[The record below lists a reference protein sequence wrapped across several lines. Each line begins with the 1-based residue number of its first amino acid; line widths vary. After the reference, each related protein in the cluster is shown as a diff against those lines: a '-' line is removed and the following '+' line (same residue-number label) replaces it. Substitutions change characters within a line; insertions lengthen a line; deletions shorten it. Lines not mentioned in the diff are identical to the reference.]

1 MSTAHGTAPV
11 PPVVKTRRPRRGTSL
26 VEVLI
31 AAVMMTVAVLGLL
44 GSSTSV
50 SQQMGAGR
58 RQMMAASIAQRRLDS
73 LQSVPCSALSATPSG
88 SGVSSGIRESWTVTG
103 TGATRQV
110 ELRLVLPRLNVPYVY
125 TTLVPCQ

>member
-1 MSTAHGTAPV
+1 M
-11 PPVVKTRRPRRGTSL
+11 
-26 VEVLI
+26 EVLI

-44 GSSTSV
+44 GSSTSI

-73 LQSVPCSALSATPSG
+73 LLSVPCSALSATPTG
-88 SGVSSGIRESWTVTG
+88 SGVSSGIQESWTVSG
-103 TGATRQV
+103 SGATRRV
-110 ELRLVLPRLNVPYVY
+110 TLSLVLPRLKTPYTY

>member
-1 MSTAHGTAPV
+1 MSTGSPQARRAIA
-11 PPVVKTRRPRRGTSL
+11 RPRNGTSL

-44 GSSTSV
+44 GSSTSI

-73 LQSVPCSALSATPSG
+73 LLSVPCSALSATPTG
-88 SGVSSGIRESWTVTG
+88 SGVSSGIQESWTVSG
-103 TGATRQV
+103 SGATRRV
-110 ELRLVLPRLNVPYVY
+110 TLSLVLPRLKTPYTY

>member
-1 MSTAHGTAPV
+1 MSTGSPQARRAIA
-11 PPVVKTRRPRRGTSL
+11 RPRNGTSL

-44 GSSTSV
+44 GSSTSI

-73 LQSVPCSALSATPSG
+73 LLSVPCSALSATPNG
-88 SGVSSGIRESWTVTG
+88 SGVSSGIQESWTVSG
-103 TGATRQV
+103 SGATRRV
-110 ELRLVLPRLNVPYVY
+110 TLSLVLPRLKTPYTY

>member
-1 MSTAHGTAPV
+1 MTAAPKST
-11 PPVVKTRRPRRGTSL
+11 RPSGASRLRRGTSL

-44 GSSTSV
+44 GSSTSI

-73 LQSVPCSALSATPSG
+73 LQSIPCSALSATPSG
-88 SGVSSGIRESWTVTG
+88 SGVSNGIRESWTVTG
-103 TGATRQV
+103 SGATRQV
-110 ELRLVLPRLNVPYVY
+110 VLQLVLPRLNTPYTY